1 MNFLPNPVTFHLGG
15 DFLMMENYNTF
26 AKMEALLL
34 TAIELPGNS
43 IKEIAAATSIL
54 PNTLYKWKSS
64 GKTHLSPKKA
74 DKLLLYF
81 IQNEPERLEFAESLQ
96 AGILLDY
103 KKNNTSVLSSLN
115 RGSETED

>member
-1 MNFLPNPVTFHLGG
+1 
-15 DFLMMENYNTF
+15 MMENYNSF
-26 AKMEALLL
+26 ADTEALLL

-43 IKEIAAATSIL
+43 IKEIAAATGIL

-64 GKTHLSPKKA
+64 GKTHLSPQKA

-81 IQNEPERLEFAESLQ
+81 IQNEPERLDFAESIQ
-96 AGILLDY
+96 AGTLLDY

-115 RGSETED
+115 GGSEAEE